1 MDRQAMA
8 ALLKV
13 RLLQAEQQTVE
24 SLASVDERTREAQH
38 PDEIAALF
46 GDAVIDE
53 ATFITER
60 ERDLATRLTLQRDL
74 EQIRAALQRVE
85 HNTFGYC
92 VQCGALIPERRLLT
106 RPQAALCVPCQI
118 QVERHR

>member
-13 RLLQAEQQTVE
+13 HLLQAEQQTVE

-38 PDEIAALF
+38 PDEIVALV
-46 GDAVIDE
+46 GDAAVDE
-53 ATFITER
+53 ATFISER

-74 EQIRAALQRVE
+74 KQIRAALHRVE
-85 HNTFGYC
+85 NDTFGYC
-92 VQCGALIPERRLLT
+92 IQCGALIPERRLLA
-106 RPQAALCVPCQI
+106 RPQAALCIPCQI
-118 QVERHR
+118 EAERHR